1 MGFSEKVTH
10 STISWKEPNKQQVLA
25 AFQKYKK
32 AAVAQSR
39 DPVGECHEMGS
50 GVRQRPNYVG
60 VMAKSVHLTL
70 SGGKPLQGF

>member
-10 STISWKEPNKQQVLA
+10 GTISWKEPNEQQVLA

-39 DPVGECHEMGS
+39 DPEGE
-50 GVRQRPNYVG
+50 
-60 VMAKSVHLTL
+60 
-70 SGGKPLQGF
+70 